1 MFNKLSINAMHS
13 KIFQITETR
22 VDKDNYLNEDTLMQG
37 DGSFF
42 DYCAEIDEEERKEQI
57 ENLVN
62 SILPEGMFE
71 LTSDDTIVYKGGAE
85 KWVESFVADI
95 HDKAAAITAKNAMEW
110 FGAVYRLEQAL
121 KDPLDT
127 CYWFYRDAE
136 GISAYAEQSYDF
148 MHEVC
153 RLEPGPTLYIGGVI
167 DYHF

>member
-1 MFNKLSINAMHS
+1 MHS

-22 VDKDNYLNEDTLMQG
+22 VDKENYLNEDTLMQG

-42 DYCAEIDEEERKEQI
+42 DYCAEIDEEERKVQI

-71 LTSDDTIVYKGGAE
+71 LTSDDTIVYKGGAD

-95 HDKAAAITAKNAMEW
+95 HSKATAITAKNAMEW

-136 GISAYAEQSYDF
+136 GVSAYAEQSYDF

-153 RLEPGPTLYIGGVI
+153 CLEPGTTLYIGGVI